1 MVSILL
7 LLSACSKDEQ
17 YWPTDEWKVSSPE
30 SQGMDSEIL
39 VEMFEHIETDDIGEL
54 FGLVVVRNGHIVLES
69 YPSNIY
75 GADDIFNVRSVR
87 SEERRVG
94 KECGSGCEY
103 GVVTI

>member
-1 MVSILL
+1 MFLMVSILL

-75 GADDIFNVRSVR
+75 GDRKSTRLNSSHVAISYAVFCL
-87 SEERRVG
+87 
-94 KECGSGCEY
+94 K
-103 GVVTI
+103 